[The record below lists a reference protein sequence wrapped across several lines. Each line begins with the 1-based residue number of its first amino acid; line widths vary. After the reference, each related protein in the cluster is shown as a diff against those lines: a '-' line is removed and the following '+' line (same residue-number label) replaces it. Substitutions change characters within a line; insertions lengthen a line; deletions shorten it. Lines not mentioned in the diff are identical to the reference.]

1 MFLMKKYIV
10 LAAILFCAT
19 GCLFKGC
26 ELGDDDETMG
36 ELGKAEFAWD
46 RGILGCLFG
55 CNAEEPMATRSTA
68 YLVVMNDEDIASFT
82 VSSDNPEVLDFSS
95 DDPESSFIKC
105 EAHREGE
112 ARVIL
117 TSAATS
123 SVIDRFKV
131 KVRDVAAMKLAN
143 PDLYEQTLT
152 IMTGGTCTVG
162 IELREDGDKRLVGVG
177 GVDYILEGGISE
189 VNVTLVDALA
199 DLIVSMLIG
208 SVDEYASIEA
218 LEPGGGSLS
227 VMAPSGVSFNVPVAI
242 VDASVVTRV
251 EIAYDE
257 EYAEAGDTALHI
269 DAEAFSGGEP
279 VHSPE
284 CQWSLTPPDGPVVI
298 DYSGRDWVQLH
309 TPTPASAEI
318 ACTVGSV
325 TESRTVTF
333 RPPAED

>member
-1 MFLMKKYIV
+1 MKKFIM
-10 LAAILFCAT
+10 LAAVLLGAT

-26 ELGDDDETMG
+26 DLSDDGKTMG

-68 YLVVMNDEDIASFT
+68 YLVVMNDEEIAAFT

-95 DDPESSFIKC
+95 DDPGSSTIKC

-117 TSAATS
+117 TDAATS

-131 KVRDVAAMKLAN
+131 KVRDVAAMKLAD
-143 PDLYEQTLT
+143 PDLYEHTLT
-152 IMTGGTCTVG
+152 VMTGGTCTVNV
-162 IELREDGDKRLVGVG
+162 ELREDGEKRLVGVG

-189 VNVTLVDALA
+189 VNVTLVDAIA
-199 DLIVSMLIG
+199 DLIVSMLVG

-218 LEPGGGSLS
+218 LEPGSGNLS
-227 VMAPSGVSFNVPVAI
+227 IMAPSGVSYNVPVAV

-251 EIAYDE
+251 DLVYE
-257 EYAEAGDTALHI
+257 EAFAESGDTALHI
-269 DAEAFSGGEP
+269 DAEAFAGGEP

-284 CQWSLTPPDGPVVI
+284 CAWSLTPPDGPVVI

-309 TPTPASAEI
+309 TPTPATAEI
-318 ACTVGSV
+318 ACTVGSA
-325 TESRTVTF
+325 TGSRTVVF
-333 RPPAED
+333 RAPSEE